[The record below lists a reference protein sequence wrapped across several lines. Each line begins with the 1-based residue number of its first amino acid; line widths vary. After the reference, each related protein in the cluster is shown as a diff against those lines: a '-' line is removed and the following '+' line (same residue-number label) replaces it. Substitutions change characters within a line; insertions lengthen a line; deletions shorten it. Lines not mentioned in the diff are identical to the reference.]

1 MSSNRSTL
9 EGKIEA
15 LDVKTMGQISTIK
28 LQVYSTITI
37 SPQTIES
44 YTLTNKLNASTL
56 RVLDH
61 RDGQLRR
68 LYSTF
73 K

>member
-9 EGKIEA
+9 EGKIVA
-15 LDVKTMGQISTIK
+15 LDIKTEGQISTIQ
-28 LQVYSTITI
+28 LQMISTINVL
-37 SPQTIES
+37 PQTIEL

-61 RDGQLRR
+61 RDGQLKR